1 MQTNPATVTAKW
13 VRNIGA
19 ATQSIT
25 DGVNAV
31 TVSPGSKA
39 AAQKNL
45 WLQRIQASADKWA
58 QNVGAVSLTTWQQ
71 DMITKGIPRIAS
83 GAQANQD
90 KVQAF
95 FTQFLPYLAQGVAQV
110 KAMPK
115 GDINAGIA
123 RAVAMIQHNAA
134 FNYRKAS

>member
-1 MQTNPATVTAKW
+1 VQTNASTVTAKW

-31 TVSPGSKA
+31 TQAPGARA

-45 WLQRIQASADKWA
+45 WLQRIQAAADKWA
-58 QNVGAVSLTTWQQ
+58 SNVGAVSLESWRN
-71 DMITKGIPRIAS
+71 DMLTKGVPRIAQ

-90 KVQAF
+90 KVNAF
-95 FTQFLPYLAQGVAQV
+95 FMQFLPFLQTGVNTV
-110 KAMPK
+110 RAMPK
-115 GDINAGIA
+115 GDLNAGIA
-123 RAVAMIQHNAA
+123 RAVAMINYNAG
-134 FNYRKAS
+134 FKYRKGA